1 MICIKKYIS
10 LIFIIFIST
19 LVFATD
25 FYWDDPFVLTDTD
38 SRFPQSLSN
47 GKDLSKPSVIY
58 WEEVDSKKSVI
69 YISSMKTYDG
79 ENWEKV
85 ERFAG
90 PYEYSGEVPDQ
101 YSVAMNDDGVIAV
114 AVLTTSNTL
123 SVFTSYDK
131 GDSYSEYDFPFI
143 EDAPLLAPRI
153 YANAS
158 GGFTLFA
165 TQGFENT
172 FSLMYAT
179 SKDGKSWSEFS
190 HFLKEG
196 SFYNPFIPVLIP
208 VKNENKNVDLVIFQ
222 AQYNNGSRLV
232 YQLYKTLGYKGE
244 KEGQLEWSEPVL
256 ISNENSF
263 QSFSSKFE
271 LYHNQ
276 RPSLFRNIDNKLYI
290 AWERTYYTS
299 ENAHVWVAELN
310 EDGSFVQN
318 TAFEL
323 NTSGS
328 AHRPAFFVYKKD
340 LYLIWFDNRHGN
352 DVVNLVKKGEYS
364 WESSDEISSYK
375 RSSAFAYPVVCR
387 GEQGLSFIWQETGKK
402 ESSSRIYQ
410 LKSDHTVAPPSL
422 TAKSFKEGKKSTA
435 SKVRVRVKLP
445 EDSSGIEG
453 YSWIWTQD
461 EEAEPEKVL
470 SKKASDLNLTGD
482 ATEDG
487 YWYFKVRCL
496 DFAGNWSESA
506 SIAYCRDTTPPEMPI
521 ILPMKTDSLGFMK
534 SNTFSVQWKKA
545 DEEDDDIAGYSWNL
559 EYISSLPSQLISTDY
574 NPLNLNS
581 SKNKNAVEA
590 LLKRCDAKI
599 KKNNK
604 APKRIR
610 GKNTSFLYK
619 DKRNGVYVFSVSAID
634 SVGNVSNSAYSVVI
648 LNKYKAVTSIISI
661 DTKKDVFNDVSISI
675 AGTDFLFD
683 GTIEEIYFDRDGKA
697 PYDMTF
703 TDGFKVVSNN
713 EITGIHTRDLEE
725 GVYKIGLK
733 HTNRGVYFSKPLL
746 RIERNGTVKF
756 ESEYEYKVQWNA
768 YVPKKY
774 IIDAG
779 IIFLAS
785 VFILSIFG
793 FIFALLE
800 IKNIAGELL
809 IVRSDIKAVLE
820 GRAMKVKADKKIN
833 LFANKKISLKI
844 KLSLFT
850 AILVIMV
857 VSLVSVPLG
866 FMMVRNQEK
875 TLSSGLKNRVNVLL
889 ESLSSGVKAYMPSAN
904 VLELSN
910 LPNQTNALT
919 EARYATIT
927 GLEINGENVN
937 LDYVWASNDKDIEN
951 KIDGELTYGSSRL
964 LDETFADIAKKCGE
978 LNEIAA
984 NEVSDI
990 ATNIAE
996 LTEEGLELISK
1007 NDEESIK
1014 RRDEIGSV
1022 TMLLNNRLS
1031 SVLSDIASKASSAY
1045 PPYDENHI
1053 SSDTN
1058 EYIFYKPVLYRQGT
1072 SDTFVHGII
1081 YIAVSTD
1088 KLIAEIRSAK
1098 NTIFFTSTLIA
1109 IIAVTLGTIGAIIV
1123 SSIIIKPIK
1132 KLESYVSMISDTQDK
1147 MKLAGKNI
1155 SIGGNDEIS
1164 SLGEKINEMTKSL
1177 VKAAEDEK
1185 LLMDG
1190 KVVQQAFL
1198 PLSPSSKGGKLTI
1211 AELKEGPVQCFGYYE
1226 GASGVSGDYF
1236 DYKKLDNRWFAII
1249 KCDVSGHG
1257 VPAALIMTVVATLFR
1272 KYFESWTFEKNGT
1285 KLDSLIMQINDFIE
1299 PLGLKGKFATIILC
1313 LCDTKTGNVYLCNAG
1328 DNIVHIYDNSLGYEK
1343 VVTLPETPAA
1353 GPLPSFMVEMKG
1365 GFSVEKQLLKKGDVL
1380 FLYTDGIEEST
1391 RKFRDEEFHV
1401 KKCDFSDN
1409 PGDVHENHKVGSES
1423 EQMEPDRVKA
1433 IIEAVFAKRVYV
1445 LEKYHNPVI
1454 NEHLEFDF
1462 TSCDGSIEE
1471 AVIALAAVEKVF
1483 RMYKPSDVTELD
1495 TVQIDK
1501 RIDAFLKKHFNLYNY
1516 YCENKN
1522 EISEDSNYLE
1532 YTFLREDEQ
1541 LDDLTLLAIRRAD

>member
-10 LIFIIFIST
+10 LIFIIFISSI
-19 LVFATD
+19 VFATD
-25 FYWDDPFVLTDTD
+25 FYWDDPYPLTDTD

-47 GKDLSKPSVIY
+47 GKDLSKPSIIY
-58 WEEVDSKKSVI
+58 WEEVDSKKSI
-69 YISSMKTYDG
+69 LYISSMKTYDG

-90 PYEYSGEVPDQ
+90 PYEYSGDVPDQ
-101 YSVAMNDDGVIAV
+101 YSVTKNEDGIIAV
-114 AVLTTSNTL
+114 AVLTGANTL
-123 SVFTSYDK
+123 SVFTSYDD
-131 GDSYSEYDFPFI
+131 GDTYSEYTFSSTV
-143 EDAPLLAPRI
+143 DAPLLAPRI

-172 FSLMYAT
+172 FSLMYA
-179 SKDGKSWSEFS
+179 SSQDGKSWSEFS
-190 HFLKEG
+190 PFLKDG
-196 SFYNPFIPVLIP
+196 NFYNPFIPVLIP
-208 VKNENKNVDLVIFQ
+208 VNDGYKKVDLVIFQ
-222 AQYNNGSRLV
+222 AQYNNGTRLV
-232 YQLYKTLGYKGE
+232 YQLYKTIGYKSE
-244 KEGQLEWSEPVL
+244 KEGEVEWTEPVL
-256 ISNENSF
+256 ISNQDSF
-263 QSFSSKFE
+263 QNLSYKYE

-276 RPSLFRNIDNKLYI
+276 RPSLFRSIDNKLYI

-299 ENAHVWVAELN
+299 ENSHVWVAELN
-310 EDGSFVQN
+310 EDGTFSLN

-323 NTSGS
+323 NTKGS
-328 AHRPAFFVYKKD
+328 AHRPTFFVYKEN
-340 LYLIWFDNRHGN
+340 LYLLWFDNRHGN
-352 DVVNLVKKGEYS
+352 DVVNLVKKGDYG
-364 WESSDEISSYK
+364 WEAGDEISSYK
-375 RSSAFAYPVVCR
+375 RSSAFAYSVVCR
-387 GEQGLSFIWQETGKK
+387 GEQGLSFIWQESGKK
-402 ESSSRIYQ
+402 EGTSRIYH
-410 LKSDHTVAPPSL
+410 LTADHTVSSPIL
-422 TAKSFKEGKKSTA
+422 TAISFKEGKKSTA
-435 SKVRVRVKLP
+435 SKVRVKVKLP

-453 YSWIWTQD
+453 YSWLWTQD

-470 SKKASDLNLTGD
+470 SKKASDLTLTAN

-496 DFAGNWSESA
+496 DFAGNWSKTT
-506 SIAYCRDTTPPEMPI
+506 SIAYCRDTTPPEMPV
-521 ILPMKTDSLGFMK
+521 ILPMKTDALGFMK
-534 SNTFSVQWKKA
+534 SNTFSLQWEKA

-559 EYISSLPSQLISTDY
+559 EYIESLPSQLISTEY

-581 SKNKNAVEA
+581 AKNKNAVEA
-590 LLKRCDAKI
+590 LLKRCELKI
-599 KKNNK
+599 RKNNQ

-610 GKNTSFLYK
+610 GKNTSYQYK

-634 SVGNVSNSAYSVVI
+634 TVGNASKSAYSVVI

-661 DTKKDVFNDVSISI
+661 DTKKDVFNDISISI

-703 TDGFKVVSNN
+703 TDGFKVISNN
-713 EITGIHTRDLEE
+713 EITGLHTRDLEE

-733 HTNRGVYFSKPLL
+733 HTNRGIYFSKPLL
-746 RIERNGTVKF
+746 KIERNGTVKF
-756 ESEYEYKVQWNA
+756 ESEYEYKVQWND

-774 IIDAG
+774 IIDASV
-779 IIFLAS
+779 ILLAS
-785 VFILSIFG
+785 VFVLSIFG
-793 FIFALLE
+793 FLFAVWE
-800 IKNIAGELL
+800 IKNITGELL
-809 IVRSDIKAVLE
+809 LVRKDVKAVLE
-820 GRAMKVKADKKIN
+820 GNAMKVKSNKKIN
-833 LFANKKISLKI
+833 IFANKKISLKI
-844 KLSLFT
+844 KLSVFT

-857 VSLVSVPLG
+857 VSSVSIPLG
-866 FMMVRNQEK
+866 IMMVKTQEK

-910 LPNQTNALT
+910 LPNQTNALK
-919 EARYATIT
+919 EAKYATIT

-951 KIDGELTYGSSRL
+951 KIDGQLSFGSSRL
-964 LDETFADIAKKCGE
+964 LDETISSIAKKCGE

-984 NEVSDI
+984 NEVSEI

-1007 NDEESIK
+1007 NDEESIN
-1014 RRDEIGSV
+1014 RREEIGSV

-1031 SVLSDIASKASSAY
+1031 AVLSDIASKAASAY

-1053 SSDTN
+1053 SSDNN
-1058 EYIFYKPVLYRQGT
+1058 EYIFYKPVLYRQGS

-1081 YIAVSTD
+1081 FIAVSTD
-1088 KLIAEIRSAK
+1088 NLIAEVKTAK
-1098 NTIFFTSTLIA
+1098 NTIFLTALVIA
-1109 IIAVTLGTIGAIIV
+1109 IIAVTLGAIGAIIV

-1164 SLGEKINEMTKSL
+1164 SLGEKINEMTRSL

-1190 KVVQQAFL
+1190 KIVQQAFL
-1198 PLSPSSKGGKLTI
+1198 PLSSGARGGKLTI

-1236 DYKKLDNRWFAII
+1236 DYKKLDSRWFAII

-1272 KYFESWTFEKNGT
+1272 KYFENWTFEKNGT

-1328 DNIVHIYDNSLGYEK
+1328 DNIVHIYDNTLGYEK

-1401 KKCDFSDN
+1401 KKCDYSDN
-1409 PGDVHENHKVGSES
+1409 LDENHENHKVGSES
-1423 EQMEPDRVKA
+1423 EQMEPERVKN
-1433 IIEAVFAKRVYV
+1433 IIEAVFAKKVYV
-1445 LEKYHNPVI
+1445 LEKYHNPI
-1454 NEHLEFDF
+1454 PNERLEFDF
-1462 TSCDGSIEE
+1462 TNCEGSIDE

-1483 RMYKPSDVTELD
+1483 RMYKPLDVTELD

-1541 LDDLTLLAIRRAD
+1541 LDDLTLLAIRRVD